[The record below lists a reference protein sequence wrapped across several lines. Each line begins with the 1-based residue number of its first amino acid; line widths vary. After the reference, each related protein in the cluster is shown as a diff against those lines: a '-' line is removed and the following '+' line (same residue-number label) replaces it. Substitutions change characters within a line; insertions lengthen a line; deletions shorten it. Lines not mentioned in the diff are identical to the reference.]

1 MLVSVSMSHDKTSER
16 HSKRDYTPMNVAPS
30 LSERNV
36 RVIDSPS
43 YQDAFNDIFA
53 DAIDD
58 YNARQ
63 TRPDRKRSH
72 DYWSDVEAAY
82 KAAKGEKPNVP
93 HTTYTYVLQLG
104 DRNTLGVTD
113 DGFDVDHWTALKA
126 EDPEA
131 AAAYVDAHLN
141 DSEERANA
149 KRCLTEFVKTLPERY
164 PQFRFIEII
173 GHDDEPNGT
182 FHFDLTFVPVGEGY
196 KTGMSMRDSL
206 TKALNMMGFKS
217 NKTDGLAIDQ
227 WQEDVKRQLCDFM
240 AEYGFEREY
249 KDSHEKHRSIGA
261 FQMEQRLD
269 QLAQDIETSELA
281 VADAERHM
289 LDTMDREADI
299 INEASEAAAEL
310 EVARHARRDA
320 EEDARKAREK
330 ADDAERRA
338 VAAKQQESKS
348 IEIANEHARRI
359 NEAANKESERIR
371 KKAKDDA
378 DAAVEYRRKAKEA
391 YDGARELFD
400 AAQTLSVD
408 DQTLREEVA
417 QASRPQAHETMLQMV
432 LRKAGDVIGGFLDQ
446 HAQPYEADT
455 FRSIWKKHI
464 IPNVR
469 TLATGIAAAIWPTP
483 EQKQVQQQ
491 QQKRDEAMREVA
503 DSLAALNHKAKTQK
517 QRKGSSQ
524 QRTMIS
530 QQVARR
536 HNGHGG
542 RQMG

>member
-82 KAAKGEKPNVP
+82 KAAKSEKPNVP

-164 PQFRFIEII
+164 PQFWFIEII

-206 TKALNMMGFKS
+206 TKALNMMGFRS

-289 LDTMDREADI
+289 LDAMDREADI
-299 INEASEAAAEL
+299 INEASEATAEL
-310 EVARHARRDA
+310 EVARRARRDA

-338 VAAKQQESKS
+338 VAAKQQVSKS
-348 IEIANEHARRI
+348 IETANENARRI
-359 NEAANKESERIR
+359 NEAANKEAARIR
-371 KKAKDDA
+371 QRAKDDV
-378 DAAVEYRRKAKEA
+378 DAAAENRRKTKTALDDAK
-391 YDGARELFD
+391 
-400 AAQTLSVD
+400 TLLDESKTISED
-408 DQTLREEVA
+408 ERKLRESVKT
-417 QASRPQAHETMLQMV
+417 ASRPQAHESLVSMV
-432 LRKAGDVIGGFLDQ
+432 LRKAGDVIATVIERHG
-446 HAQPYEADT
+446 QPYEADS
-455 FRSIWKKHI
+455 FRTIWKKHVA
-464 IPNVR
+464 PNVR
-469 TLATGIAAAIWPTP
+469 AIAKGIAAAVWPT
-483 EQKQVQQQ
+483 
-491 QQKRDEAMREVA
+491 EAQRKVTEEMQRQSDAQREMSA
-503 DSLAALNHKAKTQK
+503 KLAALRPRVQA
-517 QRKGSSQ
+517 SEE
-524 QRTMIS
+524 RTAIS
-530 QQVARR
+530 EEGYDW
-536 HNGHGG
+536 HEGG
-542 RQMG
+542 DDPQMG